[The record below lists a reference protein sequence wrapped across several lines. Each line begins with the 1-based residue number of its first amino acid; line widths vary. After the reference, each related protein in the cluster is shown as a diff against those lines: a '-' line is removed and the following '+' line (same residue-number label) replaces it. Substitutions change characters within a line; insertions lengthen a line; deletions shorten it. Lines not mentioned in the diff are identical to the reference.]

1 MVYDH
6 DHDDRI
12 TRVDISHPENIFMVN
27 TNFMKYSGIQ
37 SKSVCQNVP
46 EVFQSLHFDNEYKST
61 SFRFA
66 TGLDKYT
73 VRRLYFETL
82 EGRFMFSLTF
92 WKLSLDFNLEYLSH
106 FFINFN
112 NQ

>member
-37 SKSVCQNVP
+37 SKSVCQNIP
-46 EVFQSLHFDNEYKST
+46 EVFQSLHFENEYK
-61 SFRFA
+61 FRFG
-66 TGLDKYT
+66 TGLGRYII
-73 VRRLYFETL
+73 L
-82 EGRFMFSLTF
+82 EFQGATHLKF
-92 WKLSLDFNLEYLSH
+92 
-106 FFINFN
+106 
-112 NQ
+112 

>member
-1 MVYDH
+1 MKLDFICILVISNAMVYDH

-37 SKSVCQNVP
+37 SKSVCQNIP
-46 EVFQSLHFDNEYKST
+46 EVFQSLHFVDNEYKST

-66 TGLDKYT
+66 TGLDKYIRIVCINVDIDKKNHVT
-73 VRRLYFETL
+73 YP
-82 EGRFMFSLTF
+82 
-92 WKLSLDFNLEYLSH
+92 SH
-106 FFINFN
+106 F
-112 NQ
+112 